1 MANSEDVIVPA
12 DLEDDVAGSASAL
25 RVSPWCAPWL
35 WSAVKVVLL
44 VLLWHTFSTAL
55 SLLKSHLCCHSWL
68 PASPISWRD
77 YFVRVVPTAVATSL
91 DIALSSFSLALV
103 TRTFYSMWRVV
114 LPVVGET
121 EFELLG
127 FIFVMLA
134 SFMAGLQWVLLQV
147 LLQPQLHSACVLCL
161 LSHTPQSSGF
171 SPFLAYLL
179 WSRHPHA
186 TISFPVLLVPLASHQ
201 PQVRPPSTP
210 TGLTNL
216 LLTLLQYLAP
226 VMALVCGIFSLL
238 HEPWSSLASL
248 PYFDTLTR
256 NKERESEGHQVH
268 ALSDELLPHH
278 PGAGPRTNSSCLLSR
293 LKSHLKAIG
302 CKSSLMSSSLT
313 TRAGPPS
320 NFSCC
325 TTPPRSTRPPP

>member
-25 RVSPWCAPWL
+25 RVSPW
-35 WSAVKVVLL
+35 
-44 VLLWHTFSTAL
+44 AL
-55 SLLKSHLCCHSWL
+55 SPVL
-68 PASPISWRD
+68 
-77 YFVRVVPTAVATSL
+77 VPTAVATSL

-114 LPVVGET
+114 LPVAGET

-127 FIFVMLA
+127 FILVMLA
-134 SFMAGLQWVLLQV
+134 SFMAGLRWVLLQV
-147 LLQPQLHSACVLCL
+147 LLQPQLHSACVLCF

-210 TGLTNL
+210 TGLTNP

-248 PYFDTLTR
+248 PYFDTWP
-256 NKERESEGHQVH
+256 H
-268 ALSDELLPHH
+268 ALWTLAVMPVGGVLAFCMLGCRATRHVS
-278 PGAGPRTNSSCLLSR
+278 
-293 LKSHLKAIG
+293 LKAIR
-302 CKSSLMSSSLT
+302 CTRSVMSSSLT
-313 TRAGPPS
+313 TRGQALGPTLAV
-320 NFSCC
+320 F
-325 TTPPRSTRPPP
+325 

>member
-55 SLLKSHLCCHSWL
+55 SLNPLSPPAVPVHSRYALHYRIAMHLL
-68 PASPISWRD
+68 PRARHPH
-77 YFVRVVPTAVATSL
+77 L
-91 DIALSSFSLALV
+91 LLH
-103 TRTFYSMWRVV
+103 
-114 LPVVGET
+114 VVGET

-127 FIFVMLA
+127 FILVMLA
-134 SFMAGLQWVLLQV
+134 SFMAGLRWVLLQV
-147 LLQPQLHSACVLCL
+147 LLQCLCAVLAL
-161 LSHTPQSSGF
+161 
-171 SPFLAYLL
+171 
-179 WSRHPHA
+179 PHA
-186 TISFPVLLVPLASHQ
+186 TILRFLTLPRIFAMVTPSSCHYLLPS
-201 PQVRPPSTP
+201 PPSSPCLPP
-210 TGLTNL
+210 T

-248 PYFDTLTR
+248 PYFDTLSR
-256 NKERESEGHQVH
+256 NKARESEGHQVH

-293 LKSHLKAIG
+293 LKSRLKAIG

-325 TTPPRSTRPPP
+325 TTPPRSSRPPPSVSSLPRVSSLSPRHPRLQLILTCAAIHQHEFR